1 LKFLPSSHA
10 GKWAAA
16 LGISALVVFLFLYL
30 FTGNLVR
37 LPDVVI
43 VILGALC
50 LIASLAAL
58 IVGIA
63 AVVKFRERGLLVFLA
78 LLIGLVSL
86 LRLFSIFFR
95 NLIR

>member
-1 LKFLPSSHA
+1 MKFLPSSRT

-30 FTGNLVR
+30 LAGSLVR
-37 LPDVVI
+37 LPDFVI
-43 VILGALC
+43 VILAALC
-50 LIASLAAL
+50 LIASLASL
-58 IVGIA
+58 IVGIT
-63 AVVKFRERGLLVFLA
+63 AVVKYRERGLLVFLA

-86 LRLFSIFFR
+86 LRLFSILFR